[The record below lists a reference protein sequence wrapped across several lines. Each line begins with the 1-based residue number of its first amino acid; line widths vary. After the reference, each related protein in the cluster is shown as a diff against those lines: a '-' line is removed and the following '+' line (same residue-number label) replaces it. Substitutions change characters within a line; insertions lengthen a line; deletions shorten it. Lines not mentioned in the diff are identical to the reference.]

1 MLIDAARRFAQDAH
15 AGQVRKGAGQEPYVT
30 HLAEVAELTR
40 AFGGGDEA
48 IAAAWLH
55 DTVEDCG
62 IQPETIVREFGA
74 EVARIVA
81 ALTDDKSLPKA
92 ERKRLQ
98 VLHAPG
104 KDADAALVKLCDK
117 ISNVGSLAKSPP
129 VDWDQ
134 ARRIAYVD
142 WAEAVVAGLPGLPPD
157 GLSRFAA
164 TARAAR
170 RALAQG

>member
-1 MLIDAARRFAQDAH
+1 MLIDAAHRFAESAH
-15 AGQVRKGAGQEPYVT
+15 AGQVRKGVAQEPYVT
-30 HLAEVAELTR
+30 HLAEVANLTR
-40 AFGGGDEA
+40 TFGGSDEA

-62 IQPETIVREFGA
+62 VQPETLLREFGA
-74 EVARIVA
+74 DVARIVA

-117 ISNVGSLAKSPP
+117 ISNVASLAKSPP
-129 VDWDQ
+129 VHWDQ
-134 ARRIAYVD
+134 ARRSAYVD

-164 TARAAR
+164 TARVAR
-170 RALAQG
+170 MALAQG